1 MFIKSSK
8 QAYAKLMQSRQSLTL
23 ASLATA
29 SAATPL
35 LNTSNF
41 AFRTSSLSRKPVMG
55 TVSARAFSGS
65 LPEHIVLEMPNLS
78 PTMEK
83 VRRCEIAPN
92 DIISVWLKT
101 NLC

>member
-23 ASLATA
+23 ASLA
-29 SAATPL
+29 SAQAVTPL

-41 AFRTSSLSRKPVMG
+41 AFRTSLLTKKPIMG
-55 TVSARAFSGS
+55 AVPMRAFSGS

-83 VRRCEIAPN
+83 VRRCKIGLYPA
-92 DIISVWLKT
+92 ILSIYMWL
-101 NLC
+101 